1 MDKHEASIHVLDLE
15 TMVHFIILELIRKG
29 FEGYNLLSNDF
40 HRVIIEVYHDVYQE
54 KFQTTLGEQSIVP
67 RIMLHPAHGDSL
79 SLQDAVK
86 YCVIFYQLGYG
97 RVPKFR
103 NDFDTYFRISPF
115 QIELQQKIAWPDD
128 WEPVAMRNLLIEF
141 ANAVVDRI
149 QGKTSVK
156 PETATDQQP
165 TEA

>member
-1 MDKHEASIHVLDLE
+1 MDRQETSIHVLDLE
-15 TMVHFIILELIRKG
+15 TLVHFVILELIRRS

-40 HRVIIEVYHDVYQE
+40 HRVIIEVYHDGYQQ
-54 KFQTTLGEQSIVP
+54 KFETTLGKGSIVP
-67 RIMLHPAHGDSL
+67 QIMLHPLHGDSL

-115 QIELQQKIAWPDD
+115 QIEMQQKIAWPDD
-128 WEPVAMRNLLIEF
+128 CEPIAMRELLIEF

-149 QGKTSVK
+149 QDKNPVKTNTVTNQES
-156 PETATDQQP
+156 T
-165 TEA
+165 